1 MEILG
6 LDPKMTNC
14 KLAVLPVKLYPLYPK
29 NDLNVYD

>member
-14 KLAVLPVKLYPLYPK
+14 KLAVLPVKLYPLLSEK
-29 NDLNVYD
+29 RFERL